1 MSRRGSFSGDTQTKT
16 PLRPNVHQLKEQILQ
31 VAGPGDDKRNQQ
43 KLPAKGSLLG
53 RIFFCRLLLRAHA
66 LQKRQSSLK
75 GGSPETR
82 PRLPKRRLVR
92 GHGDGPR
99 RSSPRLPRQ
108 APTDH
113 ADGFERGTGLATW
126 IASRVQHQR
135 RDGFPPPGCFSGP
148 CPPSR
153 AGEVLLHP
161 GTRQLTPTC
170 PGRRGQQ
177 CEERTSGP
185 DAYQLPPK
193 KGRGLLSSVESS
205 QVFFK
210 DTNGFRWSRSLRSW
224 SQWAPHVLRVASRCA
239 RR

>member
-1 MSRRGSFSGDTQTKT
+1 MSRRGSFSGETQTKT
-16 PLRPNVHQLKEQILQ
+16 PLRPSVHQLKEQILQ

-53 RIFFCRLLLRAHA
+53 RIFFCRLLLRAQA

-75 GGSPETR
+75 GCSPETR

-92 GHGDGPR
+92 GQGDGTR
-99 RSSPRLPRQ
+99 LSGPRLPRQ

-113 ADGFERGTGLATW
+113 ADGFERGTGFATW
-126 IASRVQHQR
+126 TESRVQHQR
-135 RDGFPPPGCFSGP
+135 RDGFPPPGCFSGR
-148 CPPSR
+148 CPPER
-153 AGEVLLHP
+153 AGEGAPPPVGEAADAHLSRSS
-161 GTRQLTPTC
+161 G
-170 PGRRGQQ
+170 GQQ

-210 DTNGFRWSRSLRSW
+210 DTNGF
-224 SQWAPHVLRVASRCA
+224 
-239 RR
+239 